1 MIVYIVKHSLLTN
14 ALDNLF
20 LNDLVSFLG
29 MINLSIKASP
39 YYLHH
44 LVFPKNKIV

>member
-1 MIVYIVKHSLLTN
+1 MIVYIVKHSFLTN
-14 ALDNLF
+14 ELDNLF
-20 LNDLVSFLG
+20 LNDLVNFLG

-44 LVFPKNKIV
+44 LGFPKNKTI